1 MDAFISN
8 SRKPYPLH
16 WYICVLAATGFC
28 FWYFDA
34 ASSWNGT
41 DLADSQPAAEEPE
54 MGETAPGGK
63 VATVDQQDQGLTQ
76 TAQVNDN
83 DEWSGLMEPELTGQ
97 QQRPE
102 AEPSLF
108 EESIA
113 DSGNPSNIEQV
124 SGITSESSFQPAT
137 RLRGAAAEAALPAS
151 FSEALHD
158 AQTRIKD
165 GQYLESHSAL
175 SALYWKHPEHRELL
189 IPTLQESAAVIFAAS
204 REHFGEP
211 HLVQPGETLESI
223 SREYQVPWAY
233 LSRLNRVRP
242 SELQAGSELKVVRG
256 PFGAV
261 VDLSL
266 MNLTV
271 HAHGWYIQHYEI
283 GTGKDDS
290 VPAGRFEVTEKL
302 ENPVWYRPEGGV
314 VAADDPTNP
323 LGEYWIGLGDHIG
336 IHGTIDPTSIGRS
349 VSRGYIHLED
359 KDIEEVFGL
368 LIRGSEVIIRP

>member
-16 WYICVLAATGFC
+16 WYICVLAAMAFC

-34 ASSWNGT
+34 ASSWNGA
-41 DLADSQPAAEEPE
+41 DLADSQSVAEESE
-54 MGETAPGGK
+54 MGETAPGVK
-63 VATVDQQDQGLTQ
+63 VAPVDQQDQSLTQ

-83 DEWSGLMEPELTGQ
+83 DEWSGLMEPELTAQ

-124 SGITSESSFQPAT
+124 SGIASESSFQPAT
-137 RLRGAAAEAALPAS
+137 RLTGSAAKAALPAS
-151 FSEALHD
+151 FAEALHD
-158 AQTRIKD
+158 AQTQIKD

-175 SALYWKHPEHRELL
+175 SALYWKHPEHHELL
-189 IPTLQESAAVIFAAS
+189 IPTLQESAAVIFATP
-204 REHFGEP
+204 RKHFGEP

-266 MNLTV
+266 MKLTV
-271 HAHGWYIQHYEI
+271 HAHGWYIQHYQI

-290 VPAGRFEVTEKL
+290 APVGQFEVKEKL

-323 LGEYWIGLGDHIG
+323 LGEYWIGLGDHLG

-349 VSRGYIHLED
+349 VSRGYIHLDD